1 MAAEGWSSLRER
13 GRRAEKGEDGAQD
26 EEEEDAAR
34 LRETAKRKDRSRA
47 PSLGLQNKQPSAN
60 PQSQPHARWE
70 RACGRVAVPS
80 PDLSGHLLYSNRYPI

>member
-26 EEEEDAAR
+26 EEDAAR
-34 LRETAKRKDRSRA
+34 LRETAKRQDRSRA
-47 PSLGLQNKQPSAN
+47 PSLGLQNKQPGAN
-60 PQSQPHARWE
+60 PQSQPRARWE